1 MICSDAT
8 FGDIACGRYLQ
19 RDPERRLHHHTFDGP
34 YLERLQEG
42 EPETERHFCLYFGE
56 LILLK
61 VCARGLS
68 AHLDDIRQET
78 FLRVLRT
85 LRSPGGLRDAGAL
98 GAFVSTVCTHVMLEA
113 GRSRKRD
120 GVAPIDEPD
129 ALPDPSMSTA
139 EARLISEERQCA
151 VRRVIESLPPRER
164 DLLSAIFLEER
175 DKDHVCAEMGVT
187 RDYLR
192 VLVYR
197 AKSQF
202 KARCES
208 DGVAFHACLRPPI
221 PHDCV

>member
-1 MICSDAT
+1 
-8 FGDIACGRYLQ
+8 
-19 RDPERRLHHHTFDGP
+19 LHHHTFDGP
-34 YLERLQEG
+34 YLERLRDG
-42 EPETERHFCLYFGE
+42 EPETERHFCGYFGE

-61 VCARGLS
+61 VYGRGLG

-98 GAFVSTVCTHVMLEA
+98 GAFVNTVCTHVMLEA

-120 GVAPIDEPD
+120 GVAPADEPD
-129 ALPDPSMSTA
+129 TLPDPSMLSA
-139 EARLISEERQCA
+139 ETRLISEERQFA
-151 VRRVIESLPPRER
+151 VRRVIDSLAPRER
-164 DLLSAIFLEER
+164 DVLSALFLEER

-192 VLVYR
+192 VLVHR

-202 KARCES
+202 RARCRS
-208 DGVAFHACLRPPI
+208 DDAAFLADPPG
-221 PHDCV
+221 HFSTDHTGH